1 MDAIY
6 SIKNLEDLMSQAH
19 QYFKAHKT
27 KLKIKLKIKKK

>member
-6 SIKNLEDLMSQAH
+6 SIKNLEDLMRQEQ
-19 QYFKAHKT
+19 QYSKGYKA